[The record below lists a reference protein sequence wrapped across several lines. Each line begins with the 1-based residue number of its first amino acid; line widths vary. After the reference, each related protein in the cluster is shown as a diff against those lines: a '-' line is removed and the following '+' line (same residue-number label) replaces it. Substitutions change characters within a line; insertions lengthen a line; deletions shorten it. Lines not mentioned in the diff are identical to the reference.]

1 MSDDPQNP
9 AGESPPGVN
18 PPSEELLKFPT
29 DYPIKVVGRPSAE
42 FRARIHA
49 VVLKHVPNVETD
61 RITERLSENGNFLS
75 ISYMIVAESREQVI
89 ALARDLAAAE
99 GVLMVI

>member
-1 MSDDPQNP
+1 MVSDEGQQ
-9 AGESPPGVN
+9 
-18 PPSEELLKFPT
+18 ELLKFPT

-49 VVLKHVPNVETD
+49 IVIRHVPNVETD
-61 RITERLSENGNFLS
+61 RISERLSENGNFLS
-75 ISYMIVAESREQVI
+75 ISYNIVAESREQMV
-89 ALARDLAAAE
+89 ALAKDLTAAE